1 MAKHVDYFFPK
12 MERFLGKNN
21 ISFEQYVDAVFHGDV
36 SYDIYILMAISRMW
50 NISISI
56 VSPAFNSPW
65 KVFHNFGNPD
75 VVIVSNGREFGHQR
89 AATHFS
95 STRKTTRG
103 FKKVGHNITNVD
115 IKFVQGHALGQ
126 KKASEYYILCERQSL
141 LKEHYALGKE
151 MEILRKQLDICQAQ
165 YDVIGQQLCALEQE
179 ESVLTWFRSHEDKF
193 AAEQGFH
200 SMDSGKIWKISLFDD
215 VVELNPSKKQKV
227 HTPTST
233 AVRLVENE
241 DEAIIEIET
250 TSTEAVAS
258 PSDET
263 GNAPIEEVVTES
275 TLNREETEPE
285 VQVIE
290 DETIN
295 LQSAVISVDENAQEK
310 DKSKVV
316 IGKIREG
323 RMDRRARGY
332 GVPDDK
338 QDKDIFYCD
347 KCEKNFAH
355 KRGLRAHQ
363 TKRCGQTIKD
373 FKCGECNKDLSTM
386 ESLREHMA
394 AYHSGEPLYFCSV
407 PGCNES
413 FFYRKH
419 YNDHFKT
426 IHKK

>member
-1 MAKHVDYFFPK
+1 M
-12 MERFLGKNN
+12 
-21 ISFEQYVDAVFHGDV
+21 
-36 SYDIYILMAISRMW
+36 
-50 NISISI
+50 
-56 VSPAFNSPW
+56 
-65 KVFHNFGNPD
+65 
-75 VVIVSNGREFGHQR
+75 
-89 AATHFS
+89 
-95 STRKTTRG
+95 
-103 FKKVGHNITNVD
+103 
-115 IKFVQGHALGQ
+115 
-126 KKASEYYILCERQSL
+126 
-141 LKEHYALGKE
+141 
-151 MEILRKQLDICQAQ
+151 
-165 YDVIGQQLCALEQE
+165 
-179 ESVLTWFRSHEDKF
+179 
-193 AAEQGFH
+193 
-200 SMDSGKIWKISLFDD
+200 FDD

-241 DEAIIEIET
+241 DETIIEIET

-290 DETIN
+290 DETID
-295 LQSAVISVDENAQEK
+295 LQSAVISVDENAQKK

-338 QDKDIFYCD
+338 QDKDRFYCD

-355 KRGLRAHQ
+355 KGGLRAYQ
-363 TKRCGQTIKD
+363 TKHCGQTIKD

-394 AYHSGEPLYFCSV
+394 AYHSGEPLYFCS
-407 PGCNES
+407 GCNES